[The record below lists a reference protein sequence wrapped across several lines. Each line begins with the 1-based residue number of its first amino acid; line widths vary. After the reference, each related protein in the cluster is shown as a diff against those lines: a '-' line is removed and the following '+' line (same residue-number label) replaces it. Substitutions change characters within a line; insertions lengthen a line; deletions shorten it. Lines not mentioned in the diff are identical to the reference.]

1 MSKKDKKEKVQRQR
15 YHVVSGDFNSSS
27 AQKEAEDEIFKMLK
41 EDSLKRKPD
50 EGISDEEFDKVV
62 SSIVEEVITTT
73 PSPVKEPSNVVDEY
87 DVSPNAIHGEEE
99 EDDTYAVGYSP
110 FMLVEIHHM
119 SHLLL
124 NDSTIPNG
132 IIRLDTLNSIG
143 LEGNYTKK
151 EYEKY
156 LFVLM
161 NLYLLTKSPD
171 CFITYKEFIDR
182 FGCGGDSVKIL
193 ENMYPIIIDNI
204 DEKFVIIHFIDKA
217 EVKKEIGYIAE
228 YLANND
234 TIDGYKMILQMHLDI
249 LGRSFWNMYDY
260 AFLNTTSK
268 DLLKVIY
275 NEFVTLASDSPI
287 DDYIEASEKNGIQYV
302 ERPINTIL
310 TTVKEFFVCE
320 PLIQHEEE
328 FKLRYSD
335 IKQTVSEVPASTKEE
350 IHTPK
355 NILESIKQAEEDTD
369 ELDDDDDQDDGNE
382 AMKPEDYVPS
392 SSSSDD
398 YEEVED
404 ADDIELAPFT
414 PIRRQ

>member
-27 AQKEAEDEIFKMLK
+27 AQKEAEDEIYKMLK
-41 EDSLKRKPD
+41 EDSLKRKTD
-50 EGISDEEFDKVV
+50 EGISDEEFDNAV
-62 SSIVEEVITTT
+62 SPIAEEIIATT
-73 PSPVKEPSNVVDEY
+73 PSPVEPSNVVDDY
-87 DVSPNAIHGEEE
+87 DVSPNAIYGEEE
-99 EDDTYAVGYSP
+99 EDDTYGVGYSP
-110 FMLVEIHHM
+110 FMIVEIHHM

-124 NDSTIPNG
+124 NDNTIPNG

-143 LEGNYTKK
+143 LDGNYTKK

-217 EVKKEIGYIAE
+217 AVKTEIGYIAD
-228 YLANND
+228 YLANDD

-260 AFLNTTSK
+260 VFLNTTSK
-268 DLLKVIY
+268 DRLKVIY
-275 NEFVTLASDSPI
+275 DEFVTLTSDSPI
-287 DDYIEASEKNGIQYV
+287 NDYIEASEKNGIKYI

-328 FKLRYSD
+328 FNLRYSD
-335 IKQTVSEVPASTKEE
+335 VKQTVSEVPASAKEE
-350 IHTPK
+350 VHTPK

-369 ELDDDDDQDDGNE
+369 ELDDDDDQDDG
-382 AMKPEDYVPS
+382 PEDYVPS
-392 SSSSDD
+392 HSSSDD
-398 YEEVED
+398 YEEVEN